1 MASDASARVERSVV
15 VATVRD
21 IPRLVQFVNSAY
33 RGDSSRLGWT
43 TEADLL
49 DGQRIDEQ
57 GLHDLI
63 GAPASV
69 VLVMR
74 STGALF
80 GCCHVSK
87 VSSDSAYVGMVSIE
101 PSMQNLGLGRQ
112 LLIAAETYARIEMGV
127 SQLRMTVISV
137 RTELLSWYQRRGYHI
152 TSERVPFPSADPRFG
167 IPKRSDLEFVFL
179 EKRL

>member
-1 MASDASARVERSVV
+1 MASDESARVDYSVAI
-15 VATVRD
+15 ATVRD
-21 IPRLVQFVNSAY
+21 IPRIVQFVNSAY

-49 DGQRIDEQ
+49 DGQRVDEQ
-57 GLHDLI
+57 GLYELI
-63 GAPASV
+63 RAPASA

-74 STGALF
+74 TADTLL

-87 VSSDSAYVGMVSIE
+87 VSSGNAYVGMVSIE
-101 PSMQNLGLGRQ
+101 PSMQNVGLGRQ
-112 LLIAAETYARIEMGV
+112 LLIAAETYARTELAA

-137 RTELLSWYQRRGYHI
+137 RSELLSWYQRRGYHI

-167 IPKRSDLEFVFL
+167 IPKRSDLDFVVL
-179 EKRL
+179 EKTL